1 VDPIPVET
9 LIENNGRLYDGKDR
23 DTRRRLSLQE
33 LRELPL
39 LDDEGN
45 EIPLYD
51 SRGTQIPRRSVVQ
64 NLSQPPCGVLVNL
77 KSIQGLFNP
86 DNLAVITEES
96 VSTSSEYED
105 PFVRV
110 EAYPLAFLK
119 MAGNIK
125 ASGVPHCFYPLL
137 TKINKSVRKNHEP
150 GQPSSSNRQGG
161 EDPGEVDPQA
171 PYLDSTYRAVK
182 PVCSQF
188 YNYMTHRVASRAG
201 RHDAQQGSVTAAI
214 SGAYA
219 KNERDEKVAKEKQ
232 KYCKKAL
239 PSDRF
244 HARITSVR
252 ECPNACRA
260 ELVYSVDVR
269 ALKDCS
275 GSYVFPPPLFIA
287 RSLSLSMSAEC

>member
-1 VDPIPVET
+1 LDPIPVET

-23 DTRRRLSLQE
+23 DTRRRLSSQE
-33 LRELPL
+33 LHELSL
-39 LDDEGN
+39 VDEEGN

-64 NLSQPPCGVLVNL
+64 NVSKPPCGVLVNL

-86 DNLAVITEES
+86 DNSAIILEDT
-96 VSTSSEYED
+96 VSASSEYED
-105 PFVRV
+105 LFVRV

-119 MAGNIK
+119 MAGNVK

-137 TKINKSVRKNHEP
+137 TKINKSVRKNHEA
-150 GQPSSSNRQGG
+150 GHPSSSNRQGG
-161 EDPGEVDPQA
+161 EDPGEVDLEA

-182 PVCSQF
+182 PVSSQF

-219 KNERDEKVAKEKQ
+219 NDEKDEKVAKEKQ
-232 KYCKKAL
+232 KYCKNAL

-244 HARITSVR
+244 HARMTSVR

-269 ALKDCS
+269 ALKDRS
-275 GSYVFPPPLFIA
+275 GSYVFLPPLSIA